1 MVEEDTQMM
10 LEEVLLEA
18 SKALLSA
25 CDFESAC
32 QITLDAIH
40 SLLDRRDQPR
50 IRIATRSGERMI
62 VVAASG
68 NSSGEATGETLFA
81 GSPDLFDHQAQSK
94 TRQVNSE
101 AGTSLFIPLNVSGF
115 NKGALIVESQTDI
128 SGVVTTAL
136 ESISVNLALA
146 LEIDNLKKSLIEEQ
160 DKNRPRINESADPDG
175 NSLRPVSAALDLAEN
190 KRIRDELYKF
200 SSAVDQS
207 ADSII
212 ITNRDGVI
220 EYVNRAF
227 ESITGYVTDEVIG
240 KTPAILKSG
249 RHNQHFYENLWT
261 EILSGKVYQGVF
273 INRRK
278 NGEMFYEQMTI
289 TPMRDAQSNITHF
302 ISTGKDITERKRA
315 EEEQTRL
322 QTKLRNSAMEWRST
336 FDAIET
342 PLIILDL
349 MGRIV
354 RINECARNLIGK
366 SYQDT
371 LGRKISNF
379 AQKEPWKKA
388 SEIINEIRNTHTA
401 VSWHASDESSG
412 RSWDLAASLFNRF
425 EIEEER
431 IILIAREI
439 TSMVELQQS
448 LRRSEV
454 MSAMGRLV
462 AGVAHEVRNPLFGIS
477 ATLDAFETAI
487 TMQEDGEGEK
497 LSQGLQDEYLE
508 YIGMLKE
515 ELSRLNILMQEL
527 LEYGKPPILELSA
540 CEIHDL
546 ISQAISLCAPLAKQL
561 GINVVIETKA
571 IARPLML
578 DQRRM
583 IQVFRNL
590 IENAIQHAPTGSD
603 VRVEMEEVNVRYK
616 EMVLCR
622 IKDSGPGFRPDDL
635 PRLFEPFFTRRRG
648 GTGLGLSIVQKIIE
662 ENNGKISLGNLPGG
676 GAVVVVELM
685 FD

>member
-1 MVEEDTQMM
+1 MTSER
-10 LEEVLLEA
+10 VLLDA

-25 CDFESAC
+25 LDFESAC
-32 QITLDAIH
+32 RIIVDAIH
-40 SLLDRRDQPR
+40 SFFGGEAHTR
-50 IRIATRSGERMI
+50 IRIATLSGEHLT

-68 NSSGEATGETLFA
+68 YSFSETIRDALFLHGFDISA
-81 GSPDLFDHQAQSK
+81 HQTSPII
-94 TRQVNSE
+94 RQINSE
-101 AGTSLFIPLNVSGF
+101 SETSLILPLN
-115 NKGALIVESQTDI
+115 I
-128 SGVVTTAL
+128 SGITKGVIFIESCAHISDGIINAL
-136 ESISVNLALA
+136 EPISVNLALA
-146 LEIDNLKKSLIEEQ
+146 LEIDSLKKNITERQ
-160 DKNRPRINESADPDG
+160 DKSKVHVNASTSNGSSPRSKIAVRDTSEG
-175 NSLRPVSAALDLAEN
+175 QH
-190 KRIRDELYKF
+190 IRDELHKF

-212 ITNRDGVI
+212 ITNREGVI
-220 EYVNRAF
+220 EYVNYSF
-227 ESITGYVTDEVIG
+227 ESVTGFTREEVIG

-249 RHNQHFYENLWT
+249 RHSHNFYENLWN
-261 EILSGKVYQGVF
+261 EIVSGKIYQGVF

-289 TPMRDAQSNITHF
+289 TPLRDAHSNITHF

-342 PLIILDL
+342 PLVILDL
-349 MGRIV
+349 TGRVV
-354 RINECARNLIGK
+354 RINEYARNLIGR
-366 SYQDT
+366 SFQDII
-371 LGRKISNF
+371 GRKISNF

-388 SEIINEIRNTHTA
+388 AEMADEIRYTHTA
-401 VSWHASDESSG
+401 VSWQVSDEASG

-477 ATLDAFETAI
+477 ATLDAFETTI
-487 TMQEDGEGEK
+487 TMQDEAVGEN
-497 LSQGLQDEYLE
+497 LSQELQDEYLE

-527 LEYGKPPILELSA
+527 LEYGKPPNLELST
-540 CEIHDL
+540 CGIHDL
-546 ISQAISLCAPLAKQL
+546 ISQAISLCAPLTKQL
-561 GINVVIETKA
+561 GINVVIETET
-571 IARPLML
+571 IVRPVVL

-590 IENAIQHAPTGSD
+590 IENAIQHSPAGSD
-603 VRVEMEEVNVRYK
+603 VLIAMEEVNGK
-616 EMVLCR
+616 EKDWVVCR

-648 GTGLGLSIVQKIIE
+648 GTGLGLSIVQKIVE
-662 ENNGKISLGNLPGG
+662 ENKGKISLGNLLGG
-676 GAVVVVELM
+676 GAVVVVELPLS
-685 FD
+685 

>member
-1 MVEEDTQMM
+1 MVCFCVVEEDTQMN
-10 LEEVLLEA
+10 LEGILLDA

-25 CDFESAC
+25 DNFDSAC
-32 QITLDAIH
+32 RIALDAIN
-40 SLLDRRDQPR
+40 SLFYREAQVRLS
-50 IRIATRSGERMI
+50 IATRSGKRMI
-62 VVAASG
+62 VIAASG
-68 NSSGEATGETLFA
+68 NFSSEPIGETLFFPEKIE
-81 GSPDLFDHQAQSK
+81 ST
-94 TRQVNSE
+94 TRLLISDS
-101 AGTSLFIPLNVSGF
+101 GTSIVIPLNISGLT
-115 NKGALIVESQTDI
+115 KGVLLVESHTDI
-128 SGVVTTAL
+128 SGEVVAAL
-136 ESISVNLALA
+136 ESVSVNLSMA

-160 DKNRPRINESADPDG
+160 SKNRSFANESIKSDG
-175 NSLRPVSAALDLAEN
+175 NSLNGGSVVSGFAEGKSLQN
-190 KRIRDELYKF
+190 ELHKF

-220 EYVNRAF
+220 EYVNQAF
-227 ESITGYVTDEVIG
+227 EAITGYVNDEVIG

-249 RHNQHFYENLWT
+249 RHNLHFYENLWK

-289 TPMRDAQSNITHF
+289 TPLRDAQSNITHF

-342 PLIILDL
+342 PLIILDML
-349 MGRIV
+349 GRVV
-354 RINECARNLIGK
+354 RVNECARNLIGR
-366 SYQDT
+366 SYQDII
-371 LGRKISNF
+371 GRKISNF

-388 SEIINEIRNTHTA
+388 AEMVNEISSTHIAISCPTN
-401 VSWHASDESSG
+401 DESSG
-412 RSWDLAASLFNRF
+412 RSWDLATSLFNRF

-487 TMQEDGEGEK
+487 TMQDETVTEK

-508 YIGMLKE
+508 YIVMLKE

-527 LEYGKPPILELSA
+527 LEYGKPPSLEIST
-540 CEIHDL
+540 CEVQNL
-546 ISQAISLCAPLAKQL
+546 ISQSISLCAPLAKQL
-561 GINVVIETKA
+561 GINVTIETKA
-571 IARPLML
+571 VERPVRL

-590 IENAIQHAPTGSD
+590 IENAIQHSPVGSD
-603 VRVEMEEVNVRYK
+603 VRIEMAEVKSK
-616 EMVLCR
+616 ERDVVVCR

-648 GTGLGLSIVQKIIE
+648 GTGLGLSIVQKIVE
-662 ENNGKISLGNLPGG
+662 ENQGKISLGNLPGG
-676 GAVVVVELM
+676 GAVVVVELPLS
-685 FD
+685 